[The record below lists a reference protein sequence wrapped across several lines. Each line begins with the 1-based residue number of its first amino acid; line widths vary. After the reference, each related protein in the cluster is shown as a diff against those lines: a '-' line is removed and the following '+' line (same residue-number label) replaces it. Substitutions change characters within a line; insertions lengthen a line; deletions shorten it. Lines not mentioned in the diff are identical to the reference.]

1 MQEIALTDMISI
13 ASFSL
18 ALFGAALCLM
28 QDQNV
33 WPYRILS
40 MVLLASAVMDLTGI
54 PFAIENPLAAA
65 RLEAIFLVLGL
76 VCLTCLVPLFWLYVT
91 AVTSVTPRL
100 PARPWL
106 HLTLPFIAAAIATST
121 LFMSR
126 DGWQSLFVETAPS
139 PTGWYFTVAIIGELL
154 IIATILQWGA
164 YLVAIIRALMR
175 YRRRLFQYVSTTTKR
190 ELRWV
195 WVVIGGFAIYWI
207 VSAASVVFDL
217 ANTPYNIP
225 DWVDS
230 VFGLAMLVI
239 VLLWGLRQTPGLAPD
254 VDPPAKDDA
263 KYQNSALTDEMAK
276 RLERKLRHAM
286 TEDKLQQD
294 PNLSLWS
301 LSRHIGASPNYV
313 SQTLNTEI
321 GENFFDFVN
330 RYRIQT
336 AQKLLHETDR
346 AVLEITYEVGF
357 NSRSSFYTAF
367 SKVTGE
373 TPTAYRK
380 KMSVAA

>member
-40 MVLLASAVMDLTGI
+40 MVLLASATMDLSGI
-54 PFAIENPLAAA
+54 PLAVENPLMAA
-65 RLEAIFLVLGL
+65 RLEAIFSVLGL
-76 VCLTCLVPLFWLYVT
+76 VCVTCLVPLFWLYVI
-91 AVTSVTPRL
+91 AVTSVTPRI

-106 HLTLPFIAAAIATST
+106 HLAMPLIAISIAIAT

-126 DGWQSLFVETAPS
+126 EGWQSVFVQEAPMPS
-139 PTGWYFTVAIIGELL
+139 GWHLIVGLIGEALVL
-154 IIATILQWGA
+154 ATVIQWAA
-164 YLVAIIRALMR
+164 YLVAVIRALLR
-175 YRRRLFQYVSTTTKR
+175 YRKRLFQYVSTTSQR
-190 ELRWV
+190 ELRWI
-195 WVVIGGFAIYWI
+195 WVVICGFVVFWAI
-207 VSAASVVFDL
+207 SALGLAFDL
-217 ANTPYNIP
+217 ANTPYKIP
-225 DWVDS
+225 EWIDS
-230 VFGLAMLVI
+230 VFGLTMLVI

-254 VDPPAKDDA
+254 VNPPAQDDTR
-263 KYQNSALTDEMAK
+263 YQNSALTDEMAK
-276 RLERKLRHAM
+276 RLERKLRQAM

-330 RYRIQT
+330 RYRIQA
-336 AQKLLHETDR
+336 AQKLLHETDKT
-346 AVLEITYEVGF
+346 VLEITYEVGF

-380 KMSVAA
+380 KMSAAA